1 MVMASFFD
9 GTVTFSDEEI
19 LDESL
24 SFREGDGVL
33 VGPPVP
39 AP

>member
-1 MVMASFFD
+1 M
-9 GTVTFSDEEI
+9 TFSDEKV
-19 LDESL
+19 LGESL